1 MSERKQAT
9 TTMILTMVAFA
20 LFVAV
25 LFMAFFR
32 VLSARAEPIAPGAI
46 HVIDGDTIAVGPERY
61 RLVGFDAPE
70 AASRARC
77 PAERALAAQAT
88 QRLRRLVAAGG
99 LDLTEV
105 DCRCRPGT
113 AGTPRCNHG
122 RRCGRLTAAGRDVG
136 ELLIAEGLAQPYVY
150 DPAHPAPPADWC
162 GR

>member
-1 MSERKQAT
+1 M
-9 TTMILTMVAFA
+9 
-20 LFVAV
+20 
-25 LFMAFFR
+25 
-32 VLSARAEPIAPGAI
+32 
-46 HVIDGDTIAVGPERY
+46 
-61 RLVGFDAPE
+61 
-70 AASRARC
+70 RARC

-136 ELLIAEGLAQPYVY
+136 EVLIAEGLARPYVY
-150 DPAHPAPPADWC
+150 DPARPVPPADWC
-162 GR
+162 ER